1 MTPTTPSGIAIFQ
14 FRDSQGI
21 LISEAS
27 VPAAELIQEG
37 RIFAE
42 VDDPVNTGLA
52 IANPNGETATI
63 DFYFTDTDGTSF
75 SDGTVQLEA
84 HQQTAKFL
92 DQPPFNSGSPV
103 RGTFTFESSV
113 PIAVIALRGF
123 TNEAGAMAAAE
134 ILKLDLSGYPF
145 TPNRVIL
152 NTRPAPRPVP
162 AALSI
167 RENCLC
173 RSRSTSVHRQIIEG
187 TRFSNLMQYS
197 V

>member
-1 MTPTTPSGIAIFQ
+1 MPPIVLRTFHRLLPVLAAAFIFAFPFTIQAQAQETPGVGTESFSIPDRGGQSAAPSGEAEAVRTGYGRIRADAGSTTPSGIAIFQ

-92 DQPPFNSGSPV
+92 NQTPIQQWKP
-103 RGTFTFESSV
+103 GT
-113 PIAVIALRGF
+113 G
-123 TNEAGAMAAAE
+123 
-134 ILKLDLSGYPF
+134 
-145 TPNRVIL
+145 
-152 NTRPAPRPVP
+152 
-162 AALSI
+162 
-167 RENCLC
+167 
-173 RSRSTSVHRQIIEG
+173 
-187 TRFSNLMQYS
+187 NLH